1 MYTQDFELITE
12 NGKHLGPTGEFSPGQ
27 FQDMMNAE
35 LWRYSRRQLDNV
47 LSVSGDEQFRSTI
60 LMLKIMETAMRVS
73 FKSLTDQLHIKA
85 PQSHLISRSSGG
97 GSAVDGSGSGWR
109 GGGGAGRGEGGGV
122 SRGEVNATDGL
133 RELNDK
139 VESVF
144 KLVQGQNEKVE
155 SVFKFLQAQAAD
167 VASLHAAQT
176 QVSSSIGDLTE
187 RLEQAGV
194 ISR

>member
-1 MYTQDFELITE
+1 MHTQDFELITE

-73 FKSLTDQLHIKA
+73 FKTLADQLQIKA
-85 PQSHLISRSSGG
+85 PQSQLISRCSVG
-97 GSAVDGSGSGWR
+97 GSAVDGSVSGAR
-109 GGGGAGRGEGGGV
+109 VGGGSGRGESRGV
-122 SRGEVNATDGL
+122 SRGGVNATDGL

-139 VESVF
+139 VDSVF
-144 KLVQGQNEKVE
+144 KLVQAQNEKVE

-167 VASLHAAQT
+167 VASLHGAHT
-176 QVSSSIGDLTE
+176 QVSSSIGDLTD